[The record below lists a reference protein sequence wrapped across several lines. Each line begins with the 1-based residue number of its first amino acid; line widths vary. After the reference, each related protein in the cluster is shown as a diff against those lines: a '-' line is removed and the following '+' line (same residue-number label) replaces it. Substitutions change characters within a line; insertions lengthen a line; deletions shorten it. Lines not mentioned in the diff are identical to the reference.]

1 LRKKLGYASAFSS
14 GQLLEASLA
23 TSSIFNKDNGLH
35 LMGYKIQL
43 KDKTKDKSTVID
55 NMSIYGSRIL
65 LLECKNYL
73 SITGEI
79 DDQFWKAKGRKQ
91 TYRILNPLKQNA
103 YHRKLVTLHM
113 QANGILQ
120 NEYQLSDYVVVS
132 DTCELDMSKTARKF
146 VIYES
151 ELKTLKK
158 SLSDEFSQVNPK
170 LTQVIRGNLR

>member
-1 LRKKLGYASAFSS
+1 MRKKLGYASAFTS

-23 TSSIFNKDNGLH
+23 TSSLFNKDNGLH
-35 LMGYKIQL
+35 LMGYKIEVE
-43 KDKTKDKSTVID
+43 KKSTVID

-73 SITGEI
+73 SITGKI
-79 DDQFWKAKGRKQ
+79 DDPFWKARGRKQ

-113 QANGILQ
+113 RSNGITQ
-120 NEYQLSDYVVVS
+120 GEYQLSDYVVVS
-132 DTCELDMSKTARKF
+132 DDCELNISETARKF

-158 SLSDEFSQVNPK
+158 SLSDEFSKVDPK
-170 LTQVIRGNLR
+170 LTQVIRRNLR